1 MIVLGAGMAGL
12 LAAAILRSSATS
24 VLEAQSAIPN
34 NHSAVLRFRSEVVAQ
49 VLGIEFKAVDA
60 MKTIHPWSNP
70 LADALAYS
78 VKTTGAPTLRSILTA
93 DNKLSRRFIAPPDLI
108 SQMVRSIHCPIH
120 LSRSVT
126 SEFLLGA
133 DRPQK
138 AVLSTIPMP
147 TMMRLLQWPKAEDAA
162 SLFRWSDGYNI
173 SFTVRGLDA
182 YASLYVPAPYLEEN
196 RISITGNRVTI
207 ETSHPSMEAS
217 LLSHIIDE
225 YENDEAAVLH
235 RIDRALNT
243 IGLTGEGLDGRL
255 SDISVTRQKY
265 SKILPVDESIRREF
279 IMWASKEH
287 SVYSL
292 GRYATWR
299 PGLLLD
305 DLVND
310 VRVIQ
315 RISSSPSSSYPY
327 NK

>member
-24 VLEAQSAIPN
+24 VLEAQSTIPN
-34 NHSAVLRFRSEVVAQ
+34 NHSAVLRFRSDIVAQ

-60 MKTIHPWSNP
+60 MKAIHQWSNP

-78 VKTTGAPTLRSILTA
+78 QKTTGSSTLRSIITA

-108 SQMVRSIHCPIH
+108 SQMIKSIHCPIH
-120 LSRSVT
+120 LDRSVK
-126 SEFLLGA
+126 SEFLLNRDA
-133 DRPQK
+133 PRPS
-138 AVLSTIPMP
+138 VISTIPMP
-147 TMMRLLQWPKAEDAA
+147 TMMKLLQWPKADEAVP
-162 SLFRWSDGYNI
+162 LFRWSDGYNI
-173 SFTVRGLDA
+173 SFRVRGLEA
-182 YASLYVPAPYLEEN
+182 YASLYVPAPDLEEN
-196 RISITGNRVTI
+196 RISITGDRVTI
-207 ETSHPSMEAS
+207 ETSLPDTDPLFVDHLVDDYKTDGAS
-217 LLSHIIDE
+217 AEFRIERAMDMLGLPVGRMDE
-225 YENDEAAVLH
+225 LYHDV
-235 RIDRALNT
+235 
-243 IGLTGEGLDGRL
+243 
-255 SDISVTRQKY
+255 SVHRQKY